1 MKLFYNY
8 KDIMDILNFSDSK
21 AYEIIRI
28 INKKQ
33 EQKGFRTE
41 KGRVLVRAFEEE
53 YGIERDDKNV
63 EKNKVLSTNGSISSY
78 DFRG

>member
-1 MKLFYNY
+1 MKLFYTY
-8 KDIMDILNFSDSK
+8 KDIMNILKFKKCK
-21 AYEIIRI
+21 AYDIIRE
-28 INKKQ
+28 INATQ

-41 KGRVLVRAFEEE
+41 KGRVLIKAFEEA

-63 EKNKVLSTNGSISSY
+63 EKNKVLSTNSSVSSY

>member
-1 MKLFYNY
+1 MKLFYTY
-8 KDIMDILNFSDSK
+8 KDIMKILNFSKCK
-21 AYEIIRI
+21 AYDIIRK
-28 INKKQ
+28 INATQ

-41 KGRVLVRAFEEE
+41 KGRVLIKAFEEA

-63 EKNKVLSTNGSISSY
+63 EKNKVLSTNSSVIRY